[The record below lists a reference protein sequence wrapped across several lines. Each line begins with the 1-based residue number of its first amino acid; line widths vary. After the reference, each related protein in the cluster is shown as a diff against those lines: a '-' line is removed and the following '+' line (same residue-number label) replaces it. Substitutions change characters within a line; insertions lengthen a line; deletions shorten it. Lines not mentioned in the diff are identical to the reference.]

1 MSAEEKNAYIKGL
14 EYNFDLDPED
24 LEADIYSK
32 PQSTTS
38 DSLNRAWVNAP
49 TSYSLNIQESLRFYI
64 MLHNVS

>member
-38 DSLNRAWVNAP
+38 DSLNRAWVNA
-49 TSYSLNIQESLRFYI
+49 LFARD
-64 MLHNVS
+64 V